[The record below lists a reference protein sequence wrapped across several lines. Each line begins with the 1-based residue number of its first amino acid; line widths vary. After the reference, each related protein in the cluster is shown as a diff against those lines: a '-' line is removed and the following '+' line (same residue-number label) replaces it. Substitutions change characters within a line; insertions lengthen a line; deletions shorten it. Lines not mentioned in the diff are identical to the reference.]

1 MPVDKEKFADDL
13 TARVYEAQLRNARKL
28 KANNATRAHK
38 RKAELD
44 PEVDENY
51 IHPKGLRRSRRL
63 WKIAR
68 SN

>member
-1 MPVDKEKFADDL
+1 MPADREKFADDL
-13 TARVYEAQLRNARKL
+13 TARVYKAHLRDASKQ

-51 IHPKGLRRSRRL
+51 IHPEDLRRSRRL
-63 WKIAR
+63 WKIAK